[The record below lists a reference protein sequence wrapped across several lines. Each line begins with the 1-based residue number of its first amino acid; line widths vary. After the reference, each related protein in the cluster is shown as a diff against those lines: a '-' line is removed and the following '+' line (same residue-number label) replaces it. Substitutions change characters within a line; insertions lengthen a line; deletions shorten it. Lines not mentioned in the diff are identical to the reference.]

1 MPQPRRAAMSNGDF
15 RWVFSR
21 NIARCAVSRLKQAWT
36 SYVLGNT
43 SVLTNTQTNT
53 QAKWN
58 NVALSRQ
65 PKKTTE
71 DAADALT

>member
-1 MPQPRRAAMSNGDF
+1 M
-15 RWVFSR
+15 
-21 NIARCAVSRLKQAWT
+21 KQAWT